1 MNDNVYI
8 LGVGIIKF
16 GRFLERSVKDMAG
29 LVLDDVLKDCD
40 LTREDIEAAWF
51 SNTCWGI
58 FSSATA
64 LIRAGRRSS
73 ASSAVSSPRLA
84 AWPPTSPAF
93 HGSTVCR
100 RCRFPTP

>member
-1 MNDNVYI
+1 MSDTVYI

-40 LTREDIEAAWF
+40 PTREDIEAAWF

-58 FSSATA
+58 FSNQHSVAESSRPVAMPPAVAT
-64 LIRAGRRSS
+64 RSRG
-73 ASSAVSSPRLA
+73 SSLLLQTRLL
-84 AWPPTSPAF
+84 SPA
-93 HGSTVCR
+93 
-100 RCRFPTP
+100 